1 MERFRGEGKRLH
13 RNFCAWNQSFLGAIL
28 YKIITH
34 GKARRQN
41 NKGNGDDSGKYSEE
55 KGSGDSGTEGGT
67 SDEGGSE

>member
-1 MERFRGEGKRLH
+1 MTI
-13 RNFCAWNQSFLGAIL
+13 GAATKMIAGG

-41 NKGNGDDSGKYSEE
+41 NKGD
-55 KGSGDSGTEGGT
+55 GDSGTEGGT